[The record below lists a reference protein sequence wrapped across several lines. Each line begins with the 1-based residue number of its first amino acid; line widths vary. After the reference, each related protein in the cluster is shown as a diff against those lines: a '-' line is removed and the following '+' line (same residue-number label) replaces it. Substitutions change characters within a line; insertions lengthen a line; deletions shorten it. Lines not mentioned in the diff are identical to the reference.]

1 MVFNFN
7 WKCILDTILIRS
19 EAARSVAAGGIE
31 DRHIQTTVALTRT
44 RAAAATDPSDMFS

>member
-7 WKCILDTILIRS
+7 WKCILDTILMRS

-31 DRHIQTTVALTRT
+31 DRHIQTTVGQIANFWYD
-44 RAAAATDPSDMFS
+44 A